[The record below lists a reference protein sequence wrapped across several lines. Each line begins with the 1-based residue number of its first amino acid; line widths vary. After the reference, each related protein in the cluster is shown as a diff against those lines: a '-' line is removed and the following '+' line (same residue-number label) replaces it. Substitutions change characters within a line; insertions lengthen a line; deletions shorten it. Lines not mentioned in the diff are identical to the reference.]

1 VALPGGFDAFFQP
14 VVYDEGY
21 YEYNNYNWTTYDRY
35 TSPALDSANTFV
47 DAVYNPDN
55 GSLYI
60 SSYRLGLVE
69 RKANGTHIVYNDNS
83 PLPGG
88 CELSDSP
95 PYIRV
100 AGLALDNESNV
111 WATEF
116 STVGSS
122 SLFEIKPNGI
132 CNTIPPFPEPGNY
145 LLQITIDDYNNKW
158 MRARSAGILV
168 YNETG
173 SKSRFLSTGIGSG
186 NLPHGF
192 VTAIE
197 KDKKGQ
203 IWIGT
208 KAGVAVYY
216 DPSKIFTAGTDA
228 AAPIY
233 QQYPLLFGEYITCIE
248 VDGGN
253 RKWIGTHNGLW
264 LFNEDGTQVIANFTT
279 KNSLLLSDFVTD
291 LEINSQTGELFI
303 ATDKGIISYRTDATE
318 GSDAFKDVKVFPN
331 PVTENFNG
339 LVGISGLAANAN
351 VKITDIYGNLV
362 YETTAHGGTASWNV
376 KNYNGVPAVSG
387 VYLIY
392 SVTSDGTEGF
402 VSKIAVLR

>member
-1 VALPGGFDAFFQP
+1 
-14 VVYDEGY
+14 
-21 YEYNNYNWTTYDRY
+21 
-35 TSPALDSANTFV
+35 
-47 DAVYNPDN
+47 
-55 GSLYI
+55 
-60 SSYRLGLVE
+60 
-69 RKANGTHIVYNDNS
+69 
-83 PLPGG
+83 
-88 CELSDSP
+88 
-95 PYIRV
+95 
-100 AGLALDNESNV
+100 
-111 WATEF
+111 
-116 STVGSS
+116 
-122 SLFEIKPNGI
+122 
-132 CNTIPPFPEPGNY
+132 
-145 LLQITIDDYNNKW
+145 

-228 AAPIY
+228 ATPIY